1 MFYFDPIYFLFALPA
16 LVISGIA
23 TLLLRYWYGKYS
35 RQKNSKNLTGKDVAR
50 EVARDRNIDLKYSES
65 RGNLSDHYNPF
76 SNELSLSYEVANN
89 PSVASV
95 AIAAHEMGHADQDF
109 SGSVIM
115 KFREVLVPG
124 LNIGTNI
131 GYLLIVLGFLFG
143 VANLVLVGII
153 LFSGTTFF
161 TLFTLPIEID
171 ASRRAINMI
180 RKNNFLTGSEISG
193 AKKVLAGAA
202 LTYVAA
208 VLSSLGTL
216 IYYIFRYA
224 GMRRRRD

>member
-1 MFYFDPIYFLFALPA
+1 MFYFDPVYFLFVLPA
-16 LVISGIA
+16 LILSGVA

-35 RQKNSKNLTGKDVAR
+35 KKPNAKGLSGKDIAKQVAQSKNLD
-50 EVARDRNIDLKYSES
+50 IKYSET

-95 AIAAHEMGHADQDF
+95 AIAAHEMGHAEQDF
-109 SGSVIM
+109 SGSLIM
-115 KFREVLVPG
+115 RFREVLVRG

-131 GYLLIVLGFLFG
+131 GYFLIILGFLFG
-143 VANLVLVGII
+143 VANLVLVGIL

-171 ASRRAINMI
+171 ASRRALKMI
-180 RKNNFLTGSEISG
+180 RQNGFLAEGEISG
-193 AKKVLAGAA
+193 AKKVLTGAA

-208 VLSSLGTL
+208 VLSSLGML
-216 IYYIFRYA
+216 LYYVFRYS